1 MARGFDRRDLPRW
14 STIASTF
21 PVIFFLGICWPS
33 GASALFHD
41 RKDDRDDTDLIQKG
55 ADAYRFLD
63 ELGERRR
70 GPEILGACVQVRVQD
85 NVGRP
90 VDGRVTLRRADG
102 ASHSVTTTASRGTLC
117 AVAPG
122 RYTVTLDPKRNLA
135 PPPRTIEI
143 RSRSDR
149 PLLTL
154 ATGPPR
160 EDPREPRPG
169 VSAPDPPRPTSRWLG
184 SGRTLVAQG
193 SVMDSVGRPA
203 DALIRVYRGPTEVGH
218 VSSTAGRFSMH
229 DLERGEYTA
238 VARSA
243 RDGRETSRSFSI
255 GIGISRMVV
264 RVP

>member
-1 MARGFDRRDLPRW
+1 MASGFDRKGPF
-14 STIASTF
+14 SSVTVASTLL
-21 PVIFFLGICWPS
+21 VILLGICWPS
-33 GASALFHD
+33 SGSALFHD

-63 ELGERRR
+63 ELGEHKS
-70 GPEILGACVQVRVQD
+70 GPEIRGACVRVRVQD

-90 VDGRVTLRRADG
+90 VDGQVTLRRADG
-102 ASHSVTTTASRGTLC
+102 VSHSVTTTASRGTLC

-122 RYTVTLDPKRNLA
+122 RYTVTLDPRRNLA

-143 RSRSDR
+143 RSRNDR
-149 PLLTL
+149 PMLTL

-160 EDPREPRPG
+160 AGPSEPRPG
-169 VSAPDPPRPTSRWLG
+169 VSVPDPPRPTSPWLG
-184 SGRTLVAQG
+184 SGRTLVIQG
-193 SVMDSVGRPA
+193 SVMDSAGRPA

-218 VSSTAGRFSMH
+218 VSSTAGRFSAY

-255 GIGISRMVV
+255 GSGISRMVV